1 MQTLPNYKLSDG
13 TELEVKVCTDQDE
26 VDKIL
31 TESDKDMDKR
41 AVAAVE
47 AAISKAK
54 ICKNPVTYYDND
66 RKAAYIEYADGTR
79 KYAK

>member
-1 MQTLPNYKLSDG
+1 MQILSNYKLPDG

-26 VDKIL
+26 ANEIL
-31 TESDKDMDKR
+31 TESDKEMDRR

-66 RKAAYIEYADGTR
+66 RKAAYIEYADDTR
-79 KYAK
+79 EYAK